1 MTDVSRGLREKLKV
15 TATIQ
20 GIAEHKS
27 MRSELDG
34 TEKFLWKLSDGEKI
48 ESVLIPDEKRLT
60 LCLSTQV
67 GCPLDCQFCATAS
80 VGFRRN
86 LTSGEIVSQLL
97 EVQDRPL
104 TNLVFMGMGEPLL
117 NYDNLVKSIDIM
129 TSDLGPNFS
138 GKKITVSTVGIVPEI
153 YRLAEEGL
161 KLGLAISLNAP
172 DDELRSEIIPVNERY
187 PLAELL
193 TAAKFYAKKSGRRIT
208 FEYVLIGGVN
218 DSLECARKLSRIIQ
232 GIPCKINLIRF
243 NPGAGQ
249 AHPPPE
255 EEKVTAFRDYLYPRA
270 PAVTLRESKGRDI
283 CAACGQLRAAE
294 DDYSA

>member
-1 MTDVSRGLREKLKV
+1 MTDLSRGLREILKE
-15 TATIQ
+15 TATIEA
-20 GIAEHKS
+20 IVEHKS

-48 ESVLIPDEKRLT
+48 ESVLIPDEGRLT

-67 GCPLDCQFCATAS
+67 GCPLDCRFCATGN

-117 NYDNLVKSIDIM
+117 NYDHLMKSIKIM
-129 TSDLGPNFS
+129 TSELGPNFS
-138 GKKITVSTVGIVPEI
+138 AKKITVSTVGIVPGI
-153 YRLAEEGL
+153 YRLAEESS
-161 KLGLAISLNAP
+161 KLRLAISLNAP
-172 DDELRSEIIPVNERY
+172 DDQLRSEIMPVNQKY
-187 PLAELL
+187 PLGELL
-193 TAAKFYAKKSGRRIT
+193 TAAKFYADRSGHRVT
-208 FEYVLIGGVN
+208 FEYVLIGGIN
-218 DSLECARKLSRIIQ
+218 DSLECAKKLSKIIP

-243 NPGAGQ
+243 NPGATR
-249 AHPPPE
+249 AYRAPE
-255 EEKVTAFRDYLYPRA
+255 EARVTAFRDYLYPRA

-283 CAACGQLRAAE
+283 LAACGQLRAAE
-294 DDYSA
+294 DDYAA